1 MPPTTRRSTRKF
13 TANTKYSSNDFVITG
28 LGRKCNSKSKSNPP
42 LTKTQPPPSPDK
54 VKKDDVSV
62 HKPPSSPSSIR
73 EGVSFLKAASQS
85 VPINDTASSSVNNN
99 KSIIIDTDTTTLVLA
114 SS

>member
-28 LGRKCNSKSKSNPP
+28 LGRKCNSKSNQ
-42 LTKTQPPPSPDK
+42 TQPPPSPDK